1 MPIEHI
7 SDTARWVAF
16 YRAMET
22 ERADAIFT
30 DPFARRLAGL
40 RGEEIVDTMRRGRS
54 MAWAMI
60 VRTAVF
66 DEIILSA
73 IFDKGVDTVFN
84 LAAGLDAR
92 PWRLELPSGL
102 RWIDVDLPEILQY
115 KRDSLK
121 GEKLNCLY
129 EAIAADMTDA
139 APRRALFERIGRE
152 SRSVLVVT
160 EGLLVYLTAE
170 EVGALAQDLS
180 QQPSFHWW
188 LIDIASPRLLDIMQR
203 QWGRE
208 VAKGNA
214 PFRFAPPEGTD
225 FFRPFGWREAEF
237 RSALEEAHRLNREMK
252 MMWLWRFIG
261 RVSGSKRQAEMRRM
275 SGIVLLEQADERARR
290 DSESAVTG

>member
-1 MPIEHI
+1 MISHI

-22 ERADAIFT
+22 ERPDAIFT

-40 RGEEIVDTMRRGRS
+40 HGEEIVDTMRRGRS

-66 DEIILSA
+66 DEIILA
-73 IFDKGVDTVFN
+73 AVNDKGVDTVLN

-92 PWRLELPSGL
+92 PWRLELPSAL
-102 RWIDVDLPEILQY
+102 RWVDVDLPEILQY

-129 EAIAADMTDA
+129 EAIAADLTDA

-152 SRSVLVVT
+152 GKSVLVVT

-170 EVGALAQDLS
+170 EVGGLSQDLS
-180 QQPSFHWW
+180 QQPSFRWW
-188 LIDIASPRLLDIMQR
+188 LIDLASPRLLAIMKR
-203 QWGRE
+203 SWGHE
-208 VAKGNA
+208 VEKGNA
-214 PFRFAPPEGTD
+214 PFKFAPPEGTS

-237 RSALEEAHRLNREMK
+237 RSSLEEAHRLRREMK
-252 MMWLWRFIG
+252 MMWLWRLIG
-261 RVSGSKRQAEMRRM
+261 QISGSKRRAEMRRM
-275 SGIVLLEQADERARR
+275 SGIVLLERA
-290 DSESAVTG
+290 G